1 MIAVITA
8 LMSPP
13 TSQLVLWSWQR
24 QDNLSFVKK
33 GTLIAPL
40 IGTISI
46 NRNDLHVSPRSNPL
60 TLNPS
65 TQIIPVVRLEINP
78 RSFINEQTLE
88 KIIFHILA
96 LTQPCKSKELQIDF
110 DATTSQRPFYEKL
123 LTQLR
128 KALPSSKL
136 SITALASWCL
146 GDPWIGKLPI
156 DYAVPMVYNLG
167 EDEDIKRF
175 ILNTKQW
182 KSRKC
187 CEYIGLHQKKLF
199 MKIPK
204 GWTVFVFNDEAWT
217 LQSYEN
223 LLKEIL

>member
-1 MIAVITA
+1 MFVA
-8 LMSPP
+8 LTKTPP
-13 TSQLVLWSWQR
+13 PQLVLWSWQR

-33 GTLIAPL
+33 STLIAPL

-46 NRNDLHVSPRSNPL
+46 NRNGLHVSPRSNPL
-60 TLNPS
+60 TLDPS
-65 TQIIPVVRLEINP
+65 TRLIPVVRLEINP
-78 RSFINEQTLE
+78 RSSVNEQTLE

-110 DATTSQRPFYEKL
+110 DATVSQRPFYEKL

-128 KALPSSKL
+128 KTLPNTKL

-146 GDPWIGKLPI
+146 SDPWIEKLPI

-167 EDEDIKRF
+167 EDERSIKRF

-182 KSRKC
+182 KSGKC
-187 CEYIGLHQKKLF
+187 CGYIGLHQKKLF

-217 LQSYEN
+217 LESYEN